1 MDASVYN
8 AIEWDGSYIHSLP
21 VPLRFPF
28 TLMSVELGA
37 KCSFIEPD
45 EITLDYLKGRVRR
58 PFEVVKSDPGAEFEK
73 TYRFDISDLDPQVCS
88 PSSPENTKPLSEAIG
103 VKIDQV
109 CIGTCT
115 GGSIYDMR
123 EAAKILKGRKVKA
136 RTLIIPSTQEVFRQC
151 AAESLIQIFI
161 ESGCILFPSYCGTCQ
176 TLSIGH
182 LAPGEIQMHPGPRN
196 WVGRTAEGSYAY
208 LASPAT
214 CAASAVEGKIADP
227 RAYL

>member
-1 MDASVYN
+1 MDASVYKC
-8 AIEWDGSYIHSLP
+8 IEWNGPYIHALP

-28 TLMSVELGA
+28 TLMSTELGA

-45 EITLDYLKGRVRR
+45 DITLNFLKNRVKH
-58 PFEVVKSDPGAEFEK
+58 PFEIVKSDPDADFEK
-73 TYRFDISDLDPQVCS
+73 VFHFDISDLEPLICA
-88 PSSPENTKPLSEAIG
+88 PSSPDNTKPLVECLG

-123 EAAKILKGRKVKA
+123 EAAKIMKGKKVKA
-136 RTLIIPSTQEVFRQC
+136 RTLVIPATHEVLRQC
-151 AAESLIQIFI
+151 AEEGLLQIFI
-161 ESGCILFPSYCGTCQ
+161 ESGCNLFPPYCGTCQ

-196 WVGRTAEGSYAY
+196 WVGRTAEGSYTY

-214 CAASAVEGKIADP
+214 CAATAVEGRIADP
-227 RAYL
+227 RDYI